1 MLIFDRFL
9 SSFISRSDFFI
20 YLFEENRSTDMVVYT
35 VYIDNMSML
44 THLMRVKWAA
54 LLPQKSGEGCL
65 TVIC

>member
-44 THLMRVKWAA
+44 THLMRVK
-54 LLPQKSGEGCL
+54 
-65 TVIC
+65 